1 MEYGDVV
8 WSLML
13 ILHLCTGQ
21 PARRLVEDG
30 DVKQTF
36 NPVSGKQT
44 FNPVAGRQT
53 FKAVTGGKDFY
64 PVTGRQSFKP
74 ITGG

>member
-8 WSLML
+8 WSVML

-21 PARRLVEDG
+21 PARRVVEDG

-36 NPVSGKQT
+36 NSVTGRQT
-44 FNPVAGRQT
+44 FNAVTGRQT
-53 FKAVTGGKDFY
+53 FKALESLE
-64 PVTGRQSFKP
+64 GRTFIQ
-74 ITGG
+74 